1 MFLAND
7 EGETVNY
14 GHPNN
19 YYNVWGINTD
29 TENKE
34 IVMKFV
40 DWLYSEEGGY
50 LMNYG
55 VEGVHWEMVDGKPQ
69 FLDSII
75 EEYKS
80 RTGDP
85 TYEAGSEIGIG
96 DLFLDMSWYSNY
108 DAAFKTTSEESW
120 TRENIHKVYAD
131 HMDDVILQ
139 GEFDKFAVICKT
151 DCGYYSGGFM
161 SVLWQEKNSVGQ
173 RRMWEHCQES
183 EKIDIEKVID
193 YIRKNPDDKWIFA
206 THGRKKT
213 GSGGNGTAGKSRSSA
228 CYSWVYKGF
237 TAGSKR

>member
-85 TYEAGSEIGIG
+85 TYGQVLKLVSVTCSWICPGIPIMMQ
-96 DLFLDMSWYSNY
+96 LSRPL
-108 DAAFKTTSEESW
+108 T
-120 TRENIHKVYAD
+120 
-131 HMDDVILQ
+131 
-139 GEFDKFAVICKT
+139 
-151 DCGYYSGGFM
+151 
-161 SVLWQEKNSVGQ
+161 
-173 RRMWEHCQES
+173 
-183 EKIDIEKVID
+183 
-193 YIRKNPDDKWIFA
+193 
-206 THGRKKT
+206 
-213 GSGGNGTAGKSRSSA
+213 KSL
-228 CYSWVYKGF
+228 G
-237 TAGSKR
+237 

>member
-139 GEFDKFAVICKT
+139 GEFDKFAT
-151 DCGYYSGGFM
+151 DCGYYSGGFCLC
-161 SVLWQEKNSVGQ
+161 S
-173 RRMWEHCQES
+173 
-183 EKIDIEKVID
+183 
-193 YIRKNPDDKWIFA
+193 
-206 THGRKKT
+206 GRKKIQLAK
-213 GSGGNGTAGKSRSSA
+213 GVCGNIAKSR
-228 CYSWVYKGF
+228 
-237 TAGSKR
+237 RN

>member
-85 TYEAGSEIGIG
+85 TYGQVLKLVSVTCSWICPGIPIMMQLSRPPAKSPG
-96 DLFLDMSWYSNY
+96 
-108 DAAFKTTSEESW
+108 
-120 TRENIHKVYAD
+120 
-131 HMDDVILQ
+131 Q
-139 GEFDKFAVICKT
+139 GKISIKFMPIIW
-151 DCGYYSGGFM
+151 M
-161 SVLWQEKNSVGQ
+161 
-173 RRMWEHCQES
+173 M
-183 EKIDIEKVID
+183 
-193 YIRKNPDDKWIFA
+193 
-206 THGRKKT
+206 
-213 GSGGNGTAGKSRSSA
+213 
-228 CYSWVYKGF
+228 
-237 TAGSKR
+237 